1 MPVLGS
7 NKTMRRLGYKKVRSK
22 GKNTYT
28 KDARVKKI
36 KIDEM
41 QSDVQK
47 KASGGSSRFSKSE
60 LKIAR
65 AKKYLKSQGIT
76 NSREEGKMPKHVR
89 EKLEQMLRS
98 KFKDGGKV
106 KAKPITELAPAKP
119 KSGKKAKPI
128 RELAPAKPKPRK
140 KAKPITEL
148 YRPRQIEKSRFKDL
162 FKPREIEKST
172 LKDLF
177 KPRERVNFDKG
188 GKVKTK
194 KPKSRLLN
202 PYIDFAKTKEFAKNE
217 KAGAVVKTSKAKV
230 GTTIGKNV
238 DVGLIYDKQKF
249 AKQNFTQKTKKT
261 GVEATVAGKR
271 GRVTFSAGKKSESNP
286 FEGKSSGKY
295 FNVQGRINLRAQGGL
310 SPKQSSQM
318 DVDKDGT
325 ISSNDL
331 NLKREGFSRGGG
343 IAVRGTKF
351 NGIK

>member
-1 MPVLGS
+1 MPLLGDD
-7 NKTMRRLGYKKVRSK
+7 KTLKRLGYKKVRSK

-28 KDARVKKI
+28 KDTRVKKI

-76 NSREEGKMPKHVR
+76 NAREEGKMPKHVR

-128 RELAPAKPKPRK
+128 TELAPAKPKSGK
-140 KAKPITEL
+140 KAKPIAEP
-148 YRPRQIEKSRFKDL
+148 YRPKKGDKIY
-162 FKPREIEKST
+162 
-172 LKDLF
+172 
-177 KPRERVNFDKG
+177 FDKG

-202 PYIDFAKTKEFAKNE
+202 PYIDFGKTKEFAKNE

-286 FEGKSSGKY
+286 FEGKSSGKF

-331 NLKREGFSRGGG
+331 KLKREGFSRGGG

>member
-1 MPVLGS
+1 MPLLGDD
-7 NKTMRRLGYKKVRSK
+7 KTLKRLGYKKVRSK

-28 KDARVKKI
+28 KDVRVKKI

-76 NSREEGKMPKHVR
+76 NAREEGKMPKHVR

-128 RELAPAKPKPRK
+128 AEP
-140 KAKPITEL
+140 
-148 YRPRQIEKSRFKDL
+148 YRPKKGDKIY
-162 FKPREIEKST
+162 
-172 LKDLF
+172 
-177 KPRERVNFDKG
+177 FDKG

-202 PYIDFAKTKEFAKNE
+202 PYIDFGKTKEFAKNE

-286 FEGKSSGKY
+286 FEGKSSGKF

-331 NLKREGFSRGGG
+331 KLKREGFSRGGG

>member
-1 MPVLGS
+1 MPLLGDD
-7 NKTMRRLGYKKVRSK
+7 KTLKRLGYKKVRSK

-28 KDARVKKI
+28 KDVRVKKI
-36 KIDEM
+36 KINEM

-76 NSREEGKMPKHVR
+76 NKREEGKMPKHVR

-106 KAKPITELAPAKP
+106 KAKPIAELAPAKP
-119 KSGKKAKPI
+119 KSGKRAKPI
-128 RELAPAKPKPRK
+128 GELAPAKPKPRK
-140 KAKPITEL
+140 KAKPIAEP
-148 YRPRQIEKSRFKDL
+148 YRPKKGDKIY
-162 FKPREIEKST
+162 
-172 LKDLF
+172 
-177 KPRERVNFDKG
+177 FDKG

-202 PYIDFAKTKEFAKNE
+202 PYIDFGKTKEFAKNE
-217 KAGAVVKTSKAKV
+217 KAGSVIKTSKAKV

-238 DVGLIYDKQKF
+238 DVGLTYDKNKYS
-249 AKQNFTQKTKKT
+249 KSNFTQKTKKT
-261 GVEATVAGKR
+261 GVEATVAGKK

-286 FEGKSSGKY
+286 YEGKSSGKF

-331 NLKREGFSRGGG
+331 KLKREGFSRGGG

>member
-1 MPVLGS
+1 MPLLGDD
-7 NKTMRRLGYKKVRSK
+7 KTLKRLGYKKVRSK

-28 KDARVKKI
+28 KDVRVKKI
-36 KIDEM
+36 KINEM

-106 KAKPITELAPAKP
+106 KTKPIAEPYRPKKGDKIYFDKGGKP
-119 KSGKKAKPI
+119 KLGKKAKPI
-128 RELAPAKPKPRK
+128 AEP
-140 KAKPITEL
+140 
-148 YRPRQIEKSRFKDL
+148 YRPKKGDKIY
-162 FKPREIEKST
+162 
-172 LKDLF
+172 
-177 KPRERVNFDKG
+177 FDKG

>member
-1 MPVLGS
+1 MPLLGDD
-7 NKTMRRLGYKKVRSK
+7 KTLKRLGYKKVRSK

-28 KDARVKKI
+28 KDVRVKKI
-36 KIDEM
+36 KINEM

-47 KASGGSSRFSKSE
+47 KRIGGAIKV
-60 LKIAR
+60 
-65 AKKYLKSQGIT
+65 AKKIGMKIKTKLNERRMKKQLKKAGYDSKATSGSKTLNATI
-76 NSREEGKMPKHVR
+76 
-89 EKLEQMLRS
+89 LRQ
-98 KFKDGGKV
+98 KKKEKV
-106 KAKPITELAPAKP
+106 KKFINMPDTEL
-119 KSGKKAKPI
+119 
-128 RELAPAKPKPRK
+128 RK
-140 KAKPITEL
+140 YSPT
-148 YRPRQIEKSRFKDL
+148 YMGKDL
-162 FKPREIEKST
+162 KNFKRLGIKNEDEYFNLIEMRKI
-172 LKDLF
+172 LK
-177 KPRERVNFDKG
+177 KNKGGPVSKFDKG

-202 PYIDFAKTKEFAKNE
+202 PYIDFGKTKEFAKNE

-286 FEGKSSGKY
+286 FEGKSSGKF

-331 NLKREGFSRGGG
+331 KLKREGFARGGG

>member
-1 MPVLGS
+1 MPLLGDD
-7 NKTMRRLGYKKVRSK
+7 KTLKRLGYKKVRSK

-28 KDARVKKI
+28 KDVRVKKI
-36 KIDEM
+36 KINEM

-106 KAKPITELAPAKP
+106 KTKPIAEPYRPKKGDKIYFDKGGKP
-119 KSGKKAKPI
+119 KLGKKAKPI
-128 RELAPAKPKPRK
+128 AEPYRPKKGDKIYFDKGGKPKLGK
-140 KAKPITEL
+140 KAKPIAEP
-148 YRPRQIEKSRFKDL
+148 YRPKKGDKIY
-162 FKPREIEKST
+162 
-172 LKDLF
+172 
-177 KPRERVNFDKG
+177 FDKG

>member
-1 MPVLGS
+1 MPLLGDD
-7 NKTMRRLGYKKVRSK
+7 KTLKRLGYKKVRSK

-28 KDARVKKI
+28 KDVRVKKI
-36 KIDEM
+36 KINEM

-76 NSREEGKMPKHVR
+76 NKREEGKMPKHVR

-106 KAKPITELAPAKP
+106 K
-119 KSGKKAKPI
+119 
-128 RELAPAKPKPRK
+128 
-140 KAKPITEL
+140 
-148 YRPRQIEKSRFKDL
+148 
-162 FKPREIEKST
+162 
-172 LKDLF
+172 
-177 KPRERVNFDKG
+177 
-188 GKVKTK
+188 TK

-202 PYIDFAKTKEFAKNE
+202 PYIDFGKTKEFAKNE
-217 KAGAVVKTSKAKV
+217 KAGAVIKTSKARV

-238 DVGLIYDKQKF
+238 DVGLTYDKNKYS
-249 AKQNFTQKTKKT
+249 KSNFTQKTKKT

-331 NLKREGFSRGGG
+331 KLKREGFARGGG
-343 IAVRGTKF
+343 IAVQGTKF